1 MTTTDRGSGPGTPGG
16 WALAAILPPAAA
28 LALAAA
34 FHVPPA
40 ADAASL
46 RRGAPA
52 RPAAVL
58 LPERVVASMNDRFL
72 ENNRHW
78 DEAPRMNRLTQLLRS
93 GGPTQL
99 EYMGCLRGSTA
110 GDTVRVWGWEEARG
124 LIQLQFGVDGSCDH
138 VPDLVGTWH
147 THPYRAGP
155 DGRPVK
161 TRRLSP
167 SDLES
172 FEEGGDRVI
181 VVLWD
186 VDSLTAAVRDGDGR
200 VIHPAAAVVR

>member
-1 MTTTDRGSGPGTPGG
+1 MATDPPGRGPGIPRIWT
-16 WALAAILPPAAA
+16 LAAILPPAAA
-28 LALAAA
+28 LALAAGL
-34 FHVPPA
+34 HLPPA
-40 ADAASL
+40 ADAAPP
-46 RRGAPA
+46 RAPV
-52 RPAAVL
+52 RAATIL
-58 LPERVVASMNDRFL
+58 LPQRVVASMNDRFL

-78 DEAPRMNRLTQLLRS
+78 DDAPRMNRLTQLLRS

-99 EYMGCLRGSTA
+99 EYMGCLQGSTA
-110 GDTVRVWGWEEARG
+110 GDTVRVRGWEEARD

-138 VPDLVGTWH
+138 VPGLVGTWH

-172 FEEGGDRVI
+172 FQEGSDRVI

-186 VDSLTAAVRDGDGR
+186 VDSLTAAVRDDDGR